1 MDTLPV
7 IDMAPLFDRR
17 RKAER
22 GDVARAIETACRDT
36 GFFYVTGHAI
46 PAGLQERLEAAS
58 RRFFALPEAA
68 KRRVAM
74 AQGGAAWR
82 GWFPLGGELTSG
94 RPDRKEGLY
103 LGTEL

>member
-1 MDTLPV
+1 MTTLPV
-7 IDMAPLFDRR
+7 IDMAPLFDHGRA
-17 RKAER
+17 AER
-22 GDVARAIETACRDT
+22 GEAARGIEAACRDS
-36 GFFYVTGHAI
+36 GFFYVTGHGI

-74 AQGGAAWR
+74 AQGGTAWR

-94 RPDRKEGLY
+94 RPNRKEGLY
-103 LGTEL
+103 LGTE